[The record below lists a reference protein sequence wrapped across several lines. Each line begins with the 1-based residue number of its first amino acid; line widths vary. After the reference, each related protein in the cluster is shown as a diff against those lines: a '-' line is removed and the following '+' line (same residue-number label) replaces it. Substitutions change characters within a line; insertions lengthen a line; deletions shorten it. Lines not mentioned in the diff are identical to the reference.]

1 LKYEI
6 ACDSNRQKQGA
17 RNMPR
22 YLHTFSYSKEAVKGL
37 VSKPENRIEAVR
49 PLIEAAGGKLID
61 AYYTLGD
68 SDGIIIT
75 EFPTD
80 VDALT
85 VSMAVG
91 STGAIADISTTTLI
105 QIDDA
110 VKAAEKAGMLTGAYR
125 APGQ

>member
-1 LKYEI
+1 
-6 ACDSNRQKQGA
+6 
-17 RNMPR
+17 MPR

-61 AYYTLGD
+61 AYYILGD

-75 EFPTD
+75 EYPAD

-85 VSMAVG
+85 VLMAVG
-91 STGAIADISTTTLI
+91 STGAIADISSTTVI

-110 VKAAEKAGMLTGAYR
+110 VKVAEKAGMFTGAYCV
-125 APGQ
+125 PGQ

>member
-1 LKYEI
+1 M
-6 ACDSNRQKQGA
+6 S
-17 RNMPR
+17 R

-61 AYYTLGD
+61 AYYTLGNQ
-68 SDGIIIT
+68 DGIIIT
-75 EFPTD
+75 EFPAD

-110 VKAAEKAGMLTGAYR
+110 VKAAEKAGLLTGAYR
-125 APGQ
+125 VPGQQRWLLCYAPDLGDR

>member
-49 PLIEAAGGKLID
+49 PLIEAAGGKV
-61 AYYTLGD
+61 
-68 SDGIIIT
+68 
-75 EFPTD
+75 E
-80 VDALT
+80 
-85 VSMAVG
+85 
-91 STGAIADISTTTLI
+91 
-105 QIDDA
+105 
-110 VKAAEKAGMLTGAYR
+110 E
-125 APGQ
+125 

>member
-1 LKYEI
+1 
-6 ACDSNRQKQGA
+6 
-17 RNMPR
+17 MPR

-37 VSKPENRIEAVR
+37 VSKPENRIEA
-49 PLIEAAGGKLID
+49 AGGKLID

-75 EFPTD
+75 EFPAD

-125 APGQ
+125 VPGQ

>member
-1 LKYEI
+1 
-6 ACDSNRQKQGA
+6 
-17 RNMPR
+17 MPR
-22 YLHTFSYSKEAVKGL
+22 YLHTFSYSKEVVKGL
-37 VSKPENRIEAVR
+37 VSKPENR
-49 PLIEAAGGKLID
+49 IEAAGGKLID

-75 EFPTD
+75 EFPAD

>member
-1 LKYEI
+1 
-6 ACDSNRQKQGA
+6 
-17 RNMPR
+17 MPR

-91 STGAIADISTTTLI
+91 STGAIADIRTTTLI